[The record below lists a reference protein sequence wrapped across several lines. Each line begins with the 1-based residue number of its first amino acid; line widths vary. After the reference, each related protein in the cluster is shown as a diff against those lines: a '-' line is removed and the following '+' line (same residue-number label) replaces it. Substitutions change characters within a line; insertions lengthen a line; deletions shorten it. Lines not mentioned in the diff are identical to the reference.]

1 MAKNIFRGVGGLNI
15 GVIGAQELIGSF
27 KSLGE
32 DSVQWLAVPAV
43 AAANVILKK
52 AQSLVP
58 VDTGKLKKSL
68 KVLKPGK
75 GNAKSYKMI
84 ARVSFP
90 RGAAYAIPLELGHKV
105 ADWGGQGYVEPR
117 PFLRPAAD
125 SSKTVVAA
133 IMAEAMDNIIKGARG
148 K

>member
-1 MAKNIFRGVGGLNI
+1 VLKLSEPSI
-15 GVIGAQELIGSF
+15 
-27 KSLGE
+27 
-32 DSVQWLAVPAV
+32 

-58 VDTGKLKKSL
+58 VDKGKLKKKL
-68 KVLKPGK
+68 RVYKPGK
-75 GNAKSYKMI
+75 SGAKSYKMI

-90 RGAAYAIPLELGHKV
+90 RGAAYAIPLELGHKI
-105 ADWGGQGYVEPR
+105 AGGTGVVQPR

-125 SSKTVVAA
+125 QSKAEVSA
-133 IMAEAMDNIIKGARG
+133 ILAKAMSDVIKEARG